1 MAITEIKSGHDFGV
15 KLGVFKD
22 ADPFKHIGVAIG
34 MGTQD
39 GHKPTYLLKLSR
51 GKKEVYYKGFDLPTF
66 VATSYSHKTPLAQK
80 SRGIIEGVRCLRHFY
95 TLFVFLKEIYML
107 ESRFQQNL
115 IKELKNRFD
124 GCVVLKN
131 DSSYIQ
137 GIPDLLVLFGSRW
150 AMLECKASPNAKMQ
164 PNQEYYLDVLSHMS
178 FAAMICPENK
188 EFILAELEHAF
199 RARR

>member
-1 MAITEIKSGHDFGV
+1 
-15 KLGVFKD
+15 
-22 ADPFKHIGVAIG
+22 
-34 MGTQD
+34 
-39 GHKPTYLLKLSR
+39 
-51 GKKEVYYKGFDLPTF
+51 
-66 VATSYSHKTPLAQK
+66 
-80 SRGIIEGVRCLRHFY
+80 
-95 TLFVFLKEIYML
+95 ML